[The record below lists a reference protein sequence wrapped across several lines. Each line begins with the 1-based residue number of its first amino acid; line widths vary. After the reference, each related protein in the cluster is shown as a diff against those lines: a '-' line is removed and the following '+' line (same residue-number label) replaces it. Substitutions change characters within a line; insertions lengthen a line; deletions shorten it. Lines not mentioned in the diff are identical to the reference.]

1 MEGLFIFGCLLV
13 ALIWWLRY
21 RRAREIEA
29 FMDSDM
35 SILET
40 MRPEIEERTVDP
52 LLAKAEAYIQRA
64 TSEPDSAPDSVQAPQ
79 YQLKEVI
86 LPVAKLGL
94 LQTLERE
101 LNAGFRL
108 FINMALSDFV
118 KTDVD
123 LGGRSISYL
132 ICERDSM
139 KVVAGIEFQSGSDKT
154 EEIEILQNIFEQIGK
169 PLLLFP
175 QRNQIPVR
183 EVKQTL
189 ALIRSE
195 LDSTRIC
202 RKCGRQM
209 TLKKAVKGKNV
220 GKRFWICVG
229 FPGCKGVVRL

>member
-1 MEGLFIFGCLLV
+1 
-13 ALIWWLRY
+13 
-21 RRAREIEA
+21 
-29 FMDSDM
+29 
-35 SILET
+35 
-40 MRPEIEERTVDP
+40 
-52 LLAKAEAYIQRA
+52 
-64 TSEPDSAPDSVQAPQ
+64 
-79 YQLKEVI
+79 
-86 LPVAKLGL
+86 
-94 LQTLERE
+94 
-101 LNAGFRL
+101 
-108 FINMALSDFV
+108 
-118 KTDVD
+118 
-123 LGGRSISYL
+123 
-132 ICERDSM
+132 M

-154 EEIEILQNIFEQIGK
+154 KEIEILQNIFEQIGK

-183 EVKQTL
+183 EVKQKL